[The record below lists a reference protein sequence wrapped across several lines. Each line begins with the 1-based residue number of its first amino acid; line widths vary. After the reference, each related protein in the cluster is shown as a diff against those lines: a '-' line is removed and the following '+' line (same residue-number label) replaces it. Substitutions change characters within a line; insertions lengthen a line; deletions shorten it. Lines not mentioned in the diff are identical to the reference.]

1 MKPQEIIARKKARK
15 HPQMILSGVTGS
27 KKNYKYTA
35 LIKFII
41 LRTIGNFLVLFAIW
55 GMVMTFG
62 PAIYLDV
69 LYRINSMRNVTYVV
83 KNTDTE
89 VAKDTKNIISAPQ
102 MPTSGTLFG
111 QLAGGNKVEVIN
123 PVSTQFGI
131 VIPKIGANA
140 PIFPNVDAGKPE
152 IYLPFLQK
160 GVAHAA
166 GTVFPGVK
174 GNTYLFAHSTD
185 SFWNVGSYNAVF
197 YLLKELNNGD
207 EIDVYLNGVR
217 YIYRVVNKLV
227 VNPSDVRFL
236 TEQTPYEQLTLQTC
250 WPPGTTFKRLVIL
263 ARPES
268 ELSR

>member
-1 MKPQEIIARKKARK
+1 MKPQEIIARKKVKMRQEVVFSGGTGRK
-15 HPQMILSGVTGS
+15 
-27 KKNYKYTA
+27 NFKYREI
-35 LIKFII
+35 IKFII

-69 LYRINSMRNVTYVV
+69 LYRINSLRNVTYIV
-83 KNTDTE
+83 KNTDTK
-89 VAKDTKNIISAPQ
+89 VPINSRNIIPTPQ
-102 MPTSGTLFG
+102 IAVTGTLFG
-111 QLAGGNKVEVIN
+111 QLAGGNKVEVLDPI
-123 PVSTQFGI
+123 STQFGI

-152 IYLPFLQK
+152 VYLPYLQK

-185 SFWNVGSYNAVF
+185 SFWNIGRYNAIF

-207 EIDVYLNGVR
+207 EIDIFLNGVR
-217 YIYRVVNKLV
+217 YVYRVVNKLV

-236 TEQTPYEQLTLQTC
+236 TEATPYEQLTLQTC

-268 ELSR
+268 ELVR

>member
-15 HPQMILSGVTGS
+15 HPRVESSSGL
-27 KKNYKYTA
+27 KHKNFKYHE
-35 LIKFII
+35 IFKYII
-41 LRTIGNFLVLFAIW
+41 LRTVGNFLVLFAIW

-69 LYRINSMRNVTYVV
+69 LYRINSLRNVTYVV
-83 KNTDTE
+83 KTTADNDTNNNL
-89 VAKDTKNIISAPQ
+89 NIIPTPQ
-102 MPTSGTLFG
+102 ISVSGTLFG
-111 QLAGGNKVEVIN
+111 QLAGGNKVEVLD

-152 IYLPFLQK
+152 VYLPYLQQ

-166 GTVFPGVK
+166 GTVFPGVV

-185 SFWNVGSYNAVF
+185 SFWNIGRYNAVF
-197 YLLKELNNGD
+197 YLLKELENGD
-207 EIDVYLNGVR
+207 EINIYLNGVR
-217 YIYRVVNKLV
+217 HIYHVVNKLV
-227 VNPSDVRFL
+227 VNPSDISYL
-236 TEQTPYEQLTLQTC
+236 TQETPYEQLTLQTC

-268 ELSR
+268 ELVR

>member
-1 MKPQEIIARKKARK
+1 MKPQEIIARKKSKK
-15 HPQMILSGVTGS
+15 HPQVIFSTGS
-27 KKNYKYTA
+27 GSKNFKHREI
-35 LIKFII
+35 IKFII
-41 LRTIGNFLVLFAIW
+41 LRTLGNFLVLFAVW

-62 PAIYLDV
+62 PAIYLDL
-69 LYRINSMRNVTYVV
+69 LYRVNSLRNVTYIVRS
-83 KNTDTE
+83 TDTE
-89 VAKDTKNIISAPQ
+89 VPVDNRNIIPTPQ
-102 MPTSGTLFG
+102 IAVSGTLFG
-111 QLAGGNKVEVIN
+111 QLAGGNKVEVLD

-152 IYLPFLQK
+152 VYLPYLQN

-185 SFWNVGSYNAVF
+185 SFWNIGRYNAVF

-207 EIDVYLNGVR
+207 EINIYLNGVR
-217 YIYRVVNKLV
+217 HIYHVVNKLV
-227 VNPSDVRFL
+227 VNPGDISYL
-236 TEQTPYEQLTLQTC
+236 TQETPYEQLTLQTC

-268 ELSR
+268 ELAR